1 MSGDG
6 AARAPSTG
14 VARVALVNALRARR
28 AEIEEIIFT
37 VVRSIVDGPDETDV
51 EYVAGLQATVGAIVA
66 YGLAGIEQGGDWSV
80 PIPSVA
86 VEQVRLAARSGVEL
100 QTVLRRYA
108 AGHRHLG
115 RFVMAEMDRF
125 PPQALHDILDFQ
137 ALLLETLMER
147 VSAEYQCEVQ
157 RTSRTPEQRRSDLV
171 RGLLANELVDRKG
184 LEYQLDDAWHL
195 GMIATGVGA
204 EAAARGLM
212 TAGIGR
218 ELLAIRCSEQ
228 TVWVWMGSTR
238 VIATAEVVRLAS
250 AMLPDGV
257 EFAIGEPAQ
266 GVKGW
271 RLTHRQAQAA
281 RRVAIRKPQR
291 VTRYADVGLQAE
303 LLRDEAMSSALVHIW
318 LSPLGEAKDGGATLR
333 KTLRAYFDAG
343 CNTKTAAFELGVT
356 RNTVERHINEI
367 EAKLGRLP
375 RTCVANLDIALRLE
389 ELGVGRRVPSFG

>member
-1 MSGDG
+1 VSRAGVDL
-6 AARAPSTG
+6 APSISA
-14 VARVALVNALRARR
+14 VRVALAGALRVRQ
-28 AEIEEIIFT
+28 AEIEEVIFT
-37 VVRSIVDGPDETDV
+37 AVRGIADSPDETDV

-115 RFVMAEMDRF
+115 RFVMAEIDHF

-137 ALLLETLMER
+137 ALLLEMLMER
-147 VSAEYQCEVQ
+147 VSIEYQREVQ
-157 RTSRTPEQRRSDLV
+157 RTSRTLEQRRSELV
-171 RGLLANELVDRKG
+171 RGLLANELADSNG
-184 LEYQLDDAWHL
+184 LGYQLDDTWHL

-204 EAAARGLM
+204 EAAVQGLLK
-212 TAGIGR
+212 AGIGR

-228 TVWVWMGSTR
+228 NVWAWLGSTR
-238 VIATAEVVRLAS
+238 AVTTAEVVRQAS
-250 AMLPDGV
+250 TMLPDGV
-257 EFAIGEPAQ
+257 EFSIGEPGQ
-266 GVKGW
+266 GVEGW

-303 LLRDEAMSSALVHIW
+303 LLRDEAMSSSWVHIW
-318 LSPLGEAKDGGATLR
+318 LSPLGEAEDGGTTLR
-333 KTLRAYFDAG
+333 RTLRAYFDAG
-343 CNTKTAAFELGVT
+343 CNTKTAAFQLGVA
-356 RNTVERHINEI
+356 RQTVERHINEI
-367 EAKLGRLP
+367 ETRLGRLP
-375 RTCVANLDIALRLE
+375 RTCVADLDIALRLE
-389 ELGVGRRVPSFG
+389 ELGVGRRVPSSG